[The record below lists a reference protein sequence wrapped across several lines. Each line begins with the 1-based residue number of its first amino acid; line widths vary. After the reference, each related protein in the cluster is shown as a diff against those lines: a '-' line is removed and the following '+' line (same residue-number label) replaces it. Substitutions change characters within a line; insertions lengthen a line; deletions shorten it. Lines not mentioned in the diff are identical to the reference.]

1 MFLRTESAPETK
13 KKTTDESMADGNDTD
28 NRYIMHSKAGY
39 ISEKDHPKTAI
50 NLHHMWW

>member
-28 NRYIMHSKAGY
+28 NRYMHSKAGY